1 MKFKIEA
8 ESERDIK
15 QITINVKYEDESNET
30 IPVELNE
37 KPSKTRKS
45 SKEGVSDEFNAV
57 Y

>member
-15 QITINVKYEDESNET
+15 QITINVKYEDESVET
-30 IPVELNE
+30 IPVEANE
-37 KPSKTRKS
+37 RPPKTRKS